1 MLNRR
6 HLRIK
11 ALQNIFA
18 WQMTD
23 KRDLES
29 SKKALMKSIDDVY
42 EMYVRMLAL
51 LSEITEYTAIDAI
64 ERSNKHFPTADD
76 LNPNQKLLHNKFIGL
91 LQKNP
96 DFQSK
101 VNKYQINWHADPEF
115 IKTIYN
121 KLKATPE
128 YIAYLAAD
136 DNEGLEESKE
146 IIKFIFRKIILKN
159 QGVIQDF
166 EDKFINW
173 SVDKEVM
180 QGMVAKTLK
189 NFTSEDPFVN
199 KLTPIS
205 PDWTEDS
212 KFVQDLFVHTL
223 KNNTKYQE
231 LIAERTKNWESERI
245 ALMDTILMKMAICEM
260 LNFPSIP
267 VKVTI
272 NEYLDL
278 SKDYSTPKSNSFIN
292 GILDKILG
300 DLKRTDSIKKIGRG
314 LIEE

>member
-18 WQMTD
+18 WHMTD
-23 KRDLES
+23 KRDLAS
-29 SKKALMKSIDDVY
+29 SKKALMQSIDNVY
-42 EMYVRMLAL
+42 EMYIWMLSL
-51 LSEITEYTAIDAI
+51 LIEITEYTSVDAL
-64 ERSNKHFPTADD
+64 ERGNKYLPTEED
-76 LNPNQKLLHNKFIGL
+76 LNPNQKLFNNKFAVTL
-91 LQKNP
+91 KNNP
-96 DFQSK
+96 DFISA
-101 VNKYQINWHADPEF
+101 VNKYKINWMSDPEF
-115 IKTIYN
+115 IKGIFNT
-121 KLKATPE
+121 LKATEE
-128 YIAYLAAD
+128 YKAYLLDETD
-136 DNEGLEESKE
+136 DLEDSKT
-146 IIKFIFRKIILKN
+146 IIKFIFRKIILKSQN
-159 QGVIQDF
+159 IIQVF

-180 QGMVAKTLK
+180 QGMVAKTIK
-189 NFTSEDPFVN
+189 NFTSLDPFAN

-205 PDWTEDS
+205 QDWDEDK
-212 KFVQDLFVHTL
+212 KFVEDLFAFTL
-223 KNNTKYQE
+223 RNNNDYQA

-245 ALMDTILMKMAICEM
+245 ALMDTILMKMAICELM
-260 LNFPSIP
+260 NFPSIP

-300 DLKRTDSIKKIGRG
+300 DLKRSNSIKKIGRG

>member
-18 WQMTD
+18 WHMTD
-23 KRDLES
+23 KRDLAS
-29 SKKALMKSIDDVY
+29 AKKALMHSIDNVY
-42 EMYVRMLAL
+42 EMYIWMLSL
-51 LSEITEYTAIDAI
+51 LVEVTEYTGVDAI
-64 ERSNKHFPTADD
+64 ERANKHLPTAED
-76 LNPNQKLLHNKFIGL
+76 LNPNLKLQNNKFAVTL
-91 LQKNP
+91 KNNP
-96 DFQSK
+96 DFIAA
-101 VNKYQINWHADPEF
+101 VNKYKINWMSDPEF
-115 IKTIYN
+115 VKAIFN
-121 KLKATPE
+121 SLKVTPE
-128 YIAYLAAD
+128 YTAYLAD
-136 DNEGLEESKE
+136 EVNDLEESKT
-146 IIKFIFRKIILKN
+146 IIKYIFRKIILKSHN
-159 QGVIQDF
+159 IIQAF

-173 SVDKEVM
+173 AVDKEVM
-180 QGMVAKTLK
+180 QGMVAKTIK
-189 NFTSEDPFVN
+189 NFTSEDAFAN

-205 PDWTEDS
+205 QDWDEDS
-212 KFVQDLFVHTL
+212 KFVEDLFIYTL
-223 KNNTKYQE
+223 RNDKDYQA

-245 ALMDTILMKMAICEM
+245 ALMDTILMKMAICEL

-292 GILDKILG
+292 GILDKIMG
-300 DLKRTDSIKKIGRG
+300 DLKRTNSIKKIGRG

>member
-18 WQMTD
+18 WHMTD
-23 KRDLES
+23 KKDVAL

-42 EMYVRMLAL
+42 EMYIRMLAL

-64 ERSNKHFPTADD
+64 ERSNKHFPTAED
-76 LNPNQKLLHNKFIGL
+76 LNPNQKLLHNTFIVL

-96 DFQSK
+96 DFQAA
-101 VNKYQINWHADPEF
+101 VNKYQVNWNADPEF

-128 YIAYLAAD
+128 YAAYLND
-136 DNEGLEESKE
+136 ENNGLEESKE
-146 IIKFIFRKIILKN
+146 IIKFIFRKIILKSQN
-159 QGVIQDF
+159 IIQAF

-180 QGMVAKTLK
+180 QGMVAKTIK
-189 NFTSEDPFVN
+189 NFTSEDPFKN

-205 PDWTEDS
+205 ADWKEDS
-212 KFVQDLFVHTL
+212 KFVEDLFTYTL
-223 KNNTKYQE
+223 RNNNQYQE

-245 ALMDTILMKMAICEM
+245 ALMDTILMKMAICEL

-300 DLKRTDSIKKIGRG
+300 DLKRTNTINKIGRG

>member
-18 WQMTD
+18 WHMTD
-23 KRDLES
+23 KRDLAS
-29 SKKALMKSIDDVY
+29 SKKALLQSIDNVY
-42 EMYVRMLAL
+42 EMYIWMLSL
-51 LSEITEYTAIDAI
+51 LVEVTEYTEIDAT
-64 ERSNKHFPTADD
+64 ERANKHLPTAED
-76 LNPNQKLLHNKFIGL
+76 LNPNLKLLNNKFAVTL
-91 LQKNP
+91 KQNP
-96 DFQSK
+96 DFSAA
-101 VNKYQINWHADPEF
+101 VHKYKINWMSDPEF
-115 IKTIYN
+115 VKAIFNT
-121 KLKATPE
+121 LKVTPE
-128 YIAYLAAD
+128 YTAYLAD
-136 DNEGLEESKE
+136 EDNSLEESKT
-146 IIKFIFRKIILKN
+146 IIKFIFRKIILKSHN
-159 QGVIQDF
+159 IIQAF

-180 QGMVAKTLK
+180 QGMVAKTIK
-189 NFTSEDPFVN
+189 NFTSEDPFKN

-205 PDWTEDS
+205 QDWAEDG
-212 KFVQDLFVHTL
+212 KFVEDLFMYTL
-223 KNNTKYQE
+223 RNDKDYQA
-231 LIAERTKNWESERI
+231 LIADRTKNWESERI
-245 ALMDTILMKMAICEM
+245 ALMDTILMKMAICELM
-260 LNFPSIP
+260 NFPSIP

-300 DLKRTDSIKKIGRG
+300 DLKRTNSIHKIGRG

>member
-23 KRDLES
+23 KRDLIS
-29 SKKALMKSIDDVY
+29 SKKNLMSSIDNVY

-64 ERSNKHFPTADD
+64 ERSNKHFPTPED
-76 LNPNQKLLHNKFIGL
+76 LNPNQKLLHNKFIVL

-96 DFQSK
+96 EFQAA
-101 VNKYQINWHADPEF
+101 VNKYQVNWNAEPDF
-115 IKTIYN
+115 LKTIYN

-128 YIAYLAAD
+128 YVAYLAD
-136 DNEGLEESKE
+136 PDESLEGSKE
-146 IIKFIFRKIILKN
+146 IIKFIFRKIILKSQN
-159 QGVIQDF
+159 IIQAF

-189 NFTSEDPFVN
+189 NFTSEDPFKN

-205 PDWTEDS
+205 ADWEEDS
-212 KFVQDLFVHTL
+212 KFVQELFLYTL
-223 KNNTKYQE
+223 KNNDEYQK

-300 DLKRTDSIKKIGRG
+300 DLKRTDSIHKTGRG

>member
-18 WQMTD
+18 WHMTD
-23 KRDLES
+23 KKDLIS
-29 SKKALMKSIDDVY
+29 SKKSLMKSIDDVY
-42 EMYVRMLAL
+42 EMYIRMLAL

-64 ERSNKHFPTADD
+64 ERANKHFPTEED
-76 LNPNQKLLHNKFIGL
+76 LNPNQKLLNNKFIVL

-96 DFQSK
+96 QFRAAVD
-101 VNKYQINWHADPEF
+101 KYQVNWNADPEF
-115 IKTIYN
+115 LKTIYN
-121 KLKATPE
+121 KLKSTPE
-128 YIAYLAAD
+128 YIAYLNDAND
-136 DNEGLEESKE
+136 GLEESKE
-146 IIKFIFRKIILKN
+146 IIKFIFRKIILKSLN
-159 QGVIQDF
+159 IIQAF

-189 NFTSEDPFVN
+189 NFTSEDPFKN

-205 PDWTEDS
+205 ADWDEDS
-212 KFVQDLFVHTL
+212 KFVEDLFVYTL
-223 KNNTKYQE
+223 RNNVQYQE
-231 LIAERTKNWESERI
+231 MIAERTKNWESERI

-292 GILDKILG
+292 GILDKILS
-300 DLKRTDSIKKIGRG
+300 DLKRTNSINKIGRG

>member
-23 KRDLES
+23 KRDLAS
-29 SKKALMKSIDDVY
+29 SKKALMQSIDDVY
-42 EMYVRMLAL
+42 EMYVRMLSL
-51 LSEITEYTAIDAI
+51 LVETTEYTEIDAT
-64 ERSNKHFPTADD
+64 ERANKHLPTADD
-76 LNPNQKLLHNKFIGL
+76 LNPNLKLLNNKFAVTL
-91 LQKNP
+91 KQNP
-96 DFQSK
+96 DYIAAIH
-101 VNKYQINWHADPEF
+101 KYRINWMSDPEF
-115 IKTIYN
+115 VKAIFNT
-121 KLKATPE
+121 LKATPE
-128 YIAYLAAD
+128 YAAYLAD
-136 DNEGLEESKE
+136 ENNDLEDSKT
-146 IIKFIFRKIILKN
+146 IIKFIFRKIILKSHN
-159 QGVIQDF
+159 IIQAF

-180 QGMVAKTLK
+180 QGMVAKTIK
-189 NFTSEDPFVN
+189 NFTSEDPFKN

-205 PDWTEDS
+205 QDWAEDS
-212 KFVQDLFVHTL
+212 KFVQDLFTYTL
-223 KNNTKYQE
+223 KNNKEYQE

-245 ALMDTILMKMAICEM
+245 ALMDTILMKMAICEL

-300 DLKRTDSIKKIGRG
+300 DLKRTNTIHKVGRG

>member
-23 KRDLES
+23 KRDLAS
-29 SKKALMKSIDDVY
+29 SKKALMQSIDDVY
-42 EMYVRMLAL
+42 EMYIGMLSL
-51 LSEITEYTAIDAI
+51 LIETTEYTQIDAI
-64 ERSNKHFPTADD
+64 ERSNKHLPTADD
-76 LNPNQKLLHNKFIGL
+76 LNPNLKLLNNKFAVTL
-91 LQKNP
+91 KQNP
-96 DFQSK
+96 DYLAAIH
-101 VNKYQINWHADPEF
+101 KYKINWMSDPEF
-115 IKTIYN
+115 VKAIFNT
-121 KLKATPE
+121 LKVTPE
-128 YIAYLAAD
+128 YAAYLAD
-136 DNEGLEESKE
+136 PDNSLEESKT
-146 IIKFIFRKIILKN
+146 IIKFIFRKIILKSHN
-159 QGVIQDF
+159 IIQAF

-180 QGMVAKTLK
+180 QGMVAKTIK
-189 NFTSEDPFVN
+189 NFTSEDPFKN

-205 PDWTEDS
+205 QDWEEDS
-212 KFVQDLFVHTL
+212 KFVQDLFLYTL
-223 KNNTKYQE
+223 KNNKEYQE

-245 ALMDTILMKMAICEM
+245 ALMDTILMKMAICEL

-300 DLKRTDSIKKIGRG
+300 DLKRTNSIHKIGRG